1 MPTPPT
7 RIELA
12 RQRRIARERFRVAR
26 IAERAYASNLAAIG
40 RHVGD
45 IVKGFAHKGFVED
58 FEQMKR
64 ALEDYGR
71 GLTPWATAV
80 TNRMSLDVDRREWNA
95 WKQLS
100 RSVGSALHKELEKF
114 PTGEIRRR
122 LMAEQVSLI
131 TSLPREAADRVH
143 QLTASALITG
153 QRADVVA
160 KEILLSG
167 HVTAGRARLIARTE
181 VARTASVLTQSRSE
195 FIGSDSYIWRTV
207 GDTDVRN
214 RDGDPVGSHRKLEGK
229 VIYWDD
235 PPVASTNGKTAHA
248 GQIYNCRCWPE
259 PILPDHY

>member
-1 MPTPPT
+1 MPTSPT

-95 WKQLS
+95 WKSLS
-100 RSVGSALHKELEKF
+100 RSVGSALHRELEKF

-122 LMAEQVSLI
+122 LMAEQVTLI

-143 QLTASALITG
+143 EITRSAIVSGL
-153 QRADVVA
+153 RADVIA

-195 FIGSDSYIWRTV
+195 FIGSTHYRWCSV
-207 GDTDVRN
+207 GDDDVRN
-214 RDGDPVGSHRKLEGK
+214 RDGNPEGSHRLLNGK
-229 VIYWDD
+229 IIAWND
-235 PPVASTNGKTAHA
+235 PPVAATTGQRAHA
-248 GQIYNCRCWPE
+248 GAIFNCRCWPN
-259 PILPDHY
+259 PILPDRY